1 MKETAKEHNR
11 NVYMYFIDYKKA
23 FYCVYH
29 YRLWVILKE
38 IGVIVYL
45 IVVLRKLYTKQ
56 LTTIRTE
63 FGETDI
69 SYIL

>member
-1 MKETAKEHNR
+1 MMETAKEHNR
-11 NVYMYFIDYKKA
+11 NVYMGFKDYKKA
-23 FYCVYH
+23 FYCVYN

-38 IGVIVYL
+38 IVIVYL

-56 LTTIRTE
+56 LTTIITE